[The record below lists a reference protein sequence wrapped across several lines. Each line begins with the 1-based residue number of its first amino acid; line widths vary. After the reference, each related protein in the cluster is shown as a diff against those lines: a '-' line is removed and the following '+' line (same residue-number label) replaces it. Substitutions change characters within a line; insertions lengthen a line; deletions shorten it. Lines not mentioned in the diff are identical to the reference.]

1 MVTRSR
7 RRAESTTPN
16 NFLMYNTTNN
26 NNFKYQGANVAASSL
41 EQVIP
46 MMADS

>member
-16 NFLMYNTTNN
+16 NLLMYNTTNN
-26 NNFKYQGANVAASSL
+26 NNFKYHGANIAGASL
-41 EQVIP
+41 DQVIP
-46 MMADS
+46 MMVDS